1 MPLARMA
8 QNRFYPDAS
17 FVRSAKRSPNI
28 TAWRA
33 ARHIAASTAGI
44 MCIRPLARSSTNRP
58 LRSRLGS
65 MPCTSCLRPD
75 AESRQSRSNARRASP
90 TKRRGACSSR
100 FAPCSTMR
108 NPQRSGQKQPR
119 CRNGRDVFRR
129 SAQGVVGRPLAETSK
144 TRKRPSWHGGTQG
157 RVRAVVAADVKGS
170 TLLGLVKEH
179 ILPKSTV
186 FTDDFCSY
194 DAMDRHI
201 NEYNH
206 RRINHSE
213 KIYVMGDVHT
223 NTIEDSGRRENRHPW
238 RVSLGWPH
246 YLQTYLNEYSFRY
259 NRRFDEQPMFASFL
273 QQIEKRDTVVRTAI
287 Q

>member
-1 MPLARMA
+1 MNRKPKMQRYPLKAFQNSSPTMPLASNGSKIVSTRM
-8 QNRFYPDAS
+8 AS
-17 FVRSAKRSPNI
+17 FVRSVKRSPNI
-28 TAWRA
+28 IAWRA

-65 MPCTSCLRPD
+65 MPSTSCLRPD
-75 AESRQSRSNARRASP
+75 AESRQSRFERETGVTYKTAWRMFKQIRSMLDDEKAAPLGGKRPGVEMDEMYFGGRR
-90 TKRRGACSSR
+90 K
-100 FAPCSTMR
+100 
-108 NPQRSGQKQPR
+108 
-119 CRNGRDVFRR
+119 
-129 SAQGVVGRPLAETSK
+129 GVVGRPLGGTSK
-144 TRKRPSWHGGTQG
+144 TRNDRRGHGGTQ
-157 RVRAVVAADVKGS
+157 RPRRAVVAADVKGS

-223 NTIEDSGRRENRHPW
+223 NTIEGFW
-238 RVSLGWPH
+238 SLV
-246 YLQTYLNEYSFRY
+246 
-259 NRRFDEQPMFASFL
+259 
-273 QQIEKRDTVVRTAI
+273 KTAFVACI
-287 Q
+287 TRLAATTCKPT